1 MIILFDKN
9 MNAVDFGYL
18 PISSS
23 ANLSHELLQ
32 VQVNVEKQGYLFI
45 YTSNESNSEDPVYF
59 DDLKV
64 TLHPG
69 KVDAAYDYYPF
80 GLPTAESWER
90 VTAPVV
96 DRKYQGPYAYW
107 EKETDLH
114 RFKARMY
121 DGQIGRWLSTDPANQ
136 YNSPYLGMGNRPM
149 KGVDKDGRWFL
160 DRFLWGGAKSM
171 FTGKNFFQSG
181 IDHFIFSN
189 EIQLGLLQT
198 DKSSGNWDRA
208 KQLISRFTWEAPQT
222 FAGFVYSDFAL
233 HFHDVEGVRYYKGV
247 TIIEGGGY
255 QGGSITLG
263 SFINLASIDNDSEAN
278 ISVGASGYTFMHEF
292 GHYLQSRES
301 GPLYLFKYGLP
312 SASGRSWTEH
322 DANLR
327 AANYFQE
334 NYGFTWNSNYYT
346 PGTNNHKYSFLPSDT
361 TNPDN
366 WEYGAWFAGSFIG
379 GIIVSI
385 DN

>member
-149 KGVDKDGRWFL
+149 KGVDRDGRFFF
-160 DRFLWGGAKSM
+160 DRMVFGGVRGLFNGDGVTNGGFKY
-171 FTGKNFFQSG
+171 
-181 IDHFIFSN
+181 FSN
-189 EIQLGLLQT
+189 AMDIRAGLFEGT
-198 DKSSGNWDRA
+198 T
-208 KQLISRFTWEAPQT
+208 KQVISRFTWESGQT
-222 FAGFVYSDFAL
+222 ALGLVAADGNNKLDRIEGIVYFDGAT
-233 HFHDVEGVRYYKGV
+233 V
-247 TIIEGGGY
+247 IEGGGM
-255 QGGSITLG
+255 GGSVSLG
-263 SFINLASIDNDSEAN
+263 SYIMLSDDED
-278 ISVGASGYTFMHEF
+278 VGSGEYTFMHEY
-292 GHYLQSRES
+292 GHYLQSQRS
-301 GPLYLFKYGLP
+301 GPLYMIKYGIP
-312 SASGRSWTEH
+312 SGIFGKSWTEH
-322 DANLR
+322 DANFR
-327 AANYFQE
+327 AAEYFKDNYDFE
-334 NYGFTWNSNYYT
+334 WDSNFYAQ
-346 PGTNNHKYSFLPSDT
+346 GSSQHKYSFLPSNEVDAKWWEFGLFFT
-361 TNPDN
+361 GHGNPWISLLN
-366 WEYGAWFAGSFIG
+366 SKG
-379 GIIVSI
+379 GG
-385 DN
+385 N